1 MESQPAVFT
10 VCTLFGFFICVCTQ
24 SPESPA
30 GHGGQLRQ
38 PEEIWGLLTGSWSMP
53 SVNTINIAATL
64 LLATV
69 LVALLRSAGAP
80 PSTRTKWIDG
90 AARQLFPVVVIKRA
104 VYRCT
109 DTYSR
114 GARRADS
121 ARALAGAVRVT
132 SRTVNRMHRTSQR
145 LPVRSHRR
153 RQLKHHAGLVVAAL
167 RQAEARIDVEGAAAI
182 PELARLLMKIAD
194 RYVQGHLGA
203 LLDDE
208 ELTGLEAVRDWEA
221 LRIAAFVV
229 ITVGSAATVSQIGLS
244 ESTRDYAIGACG
256 ILASVLF
263 FGPRARRGLDLLSQI
278 RGGQG

>member
-1 MESQPAVFT
+1 
-10 VCTLFGFFICVCTQ
+10 
-24 SPESPA
+24 
-30 GHGGQLRQ
+30 
-38 PEEIWGLLTGSWSMP
+38 MP
-53 SVNTINIAATL
+53 SLNTINIAATS
-64 LLATV
+64 LLAAV
-69 LVALLRSAGAP
+69 LVAFFRSAGAP

-90 AARQLFPVVVIKRA
+90 AARQLLPVVVIKRA

-109 DTYSR
+109 DTYSH

-121 ARALAGAVRVT
+121 ARALAGAVRIT

-229 ITVGSAATVSQIGLS
+229 ITVGSAATVSQIGLP
-244 ESTRDYAIGACG
+244 ESTRAYAISACG
-256 ILASVLF
+256 VLAAVLVY
-263 FGPRARRGLDLLSQI
+263 GQQRARRGLDLLSQI